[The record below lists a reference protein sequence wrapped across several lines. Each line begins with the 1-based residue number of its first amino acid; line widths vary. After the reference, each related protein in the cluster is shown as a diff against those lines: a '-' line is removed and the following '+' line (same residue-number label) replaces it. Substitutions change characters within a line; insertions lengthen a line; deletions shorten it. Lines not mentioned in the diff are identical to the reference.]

1 MASLQQYVEN
11 CGRWL
16 ECTTFIISD
25 NNGVEIASWGDKLED
40 LQLSCAIFQSSVDN
54 LAKLSTGKGKSL
66 TLRFTNKILIQKNL
80 NAAYVTM
87 ILPSDGSIGKVF
99 SNFEK
104 MEKDLQP
111 LVELISSR
119 DN

>member
-16 ECTTFIISD
+16 DSTTLVISD
-25 NNGVEIASWGDKLED
+25 NNGVEIAAWGEKIED
-40 LQLSCAIFQSSVDN
+40 LQLSCAIFQSSVEN
-54 LAKLSTGKGKSL
+54 LGKLATGKGKSL
-66 TLRFTNKILIQKNL
+66 TLRFANKVLIQKNL
-80 NAAYVTM
+80 NSVYVT
-87 ILPSDGSIGKVF
+87 IVLPSDASIGKVF
-99 SNFEK
+99 SNFER